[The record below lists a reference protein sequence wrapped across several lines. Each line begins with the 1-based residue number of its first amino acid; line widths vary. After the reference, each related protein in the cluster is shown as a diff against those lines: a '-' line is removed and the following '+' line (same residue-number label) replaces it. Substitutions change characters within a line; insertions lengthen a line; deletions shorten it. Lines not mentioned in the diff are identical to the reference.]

1 MKEGKKNGEVKEKR
15 KKEEK
20 GYKICRKWKDSNFE
34 IIDGSKNT
42 MKEGNNQR
50 EVLYCIKGRKV
61 EKSIRKAKRKKNGRQ
76 ERQNEVNTEIS
87 KEVIKRGRVESK

>member
-1 MKEGKKNGEVKEKR
+1 MEYTPIGEQTNEGRKEERRNEGEKKERR
-15 KKEEK
+15 KKDIKYVEK
-20 GYKICRKWKDSNFE
+20 CKDSNFE

-50 EVLYCIKGRKV
+50 EVVYCIKGRKV

-76 ERQNEVNTEIS
+76 ERQNEVNT
-87 KEVIKRGRVESK
+87 